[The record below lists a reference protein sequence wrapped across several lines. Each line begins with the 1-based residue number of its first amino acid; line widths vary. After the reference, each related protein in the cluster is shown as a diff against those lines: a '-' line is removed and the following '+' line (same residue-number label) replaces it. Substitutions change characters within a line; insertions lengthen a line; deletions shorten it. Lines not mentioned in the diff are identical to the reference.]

1 MAQLEWDKTGT
12 RFYKTGVDKATMAPI
27 DAEGKYTKAVA
38 WSGISKVSESPSGG
52 ESTAV
57 YADNI
62 KYLSLQSSEDFGG
75 TIEAYYYPDEFSEC
89 NGEKEAAKGVMVG
102 QQARKPFAFTYQ
114 TRKGNDVDKQSHGYI
129 INVVYGAEA
138 KPSSQESSTINE
150 NPEASTMSWEF
161 STTPVNVA
169 GLKPTAILRIDSTKV
184 DKTKLATLESKL
196 YGGENSEASIPLPDE
211 IINIFKTE

>member
-12 RFYKTGVDKATMAPI
+12 RFYKTGVDKATLAPI
-27 DAEGKYTKAVA
+27 DAEGKYTKAVS

-52 ESTAV
+52 EATAV

-75 TIEAYYYPDEFSEC
+75 TIEAYYYPDEFAEC

-211 IINIFKTE
+211 IINIFKVE